1 LSTHLHISPNTC
13 CTQRQLLGY
22 LDGSLNPADARD
34 VELHFTDCQICSD
47 ALDGLCMLS
56 ADDRLELMNNKN
68 PFTASSEQSLRVASK
83 KNRIWQ
89 IAAAVF
95 LLFGA
100 GLAYQQWKKHG
111 PEDDKTLATVQ
122 QEPATPAEVQKEMPV
137 PHAIEIDSV
146 SKDANNPQDNDVKF
160 TPPISTNTVNC
171 PPDPPAPTVAAIN
184 VQDDAKYLYENK
196 AEEDVAMKDKIVA
209 ANELKE
215 SEKVI
220 ISETKKPVASVKN
233 IYPAPVVDNN
243 NNFNSNFAP
252 TSNYTNTE
260 QLSHG
265 AYQPKDTKGVT
276 IGGARSK
283 NATYVVDGIATK
295 TVSKKENKAPAM
307 QGYTGMDGKLH
318 SLQENTENELALIKS
333 AFNNNNYDSVITSAE
348 KFLQTKSGAYN
359 TEAQYYLALSYDA
372 KNNRAQAITIMMQ
385 LKNAKGKFGKLA
397 KKQLLA
403 WQEAK

>member
-1 LSTHLHISPNTC
+1 
-13 CTQRQLLGY
+13 
-22 LDGSLNPADARD
+22 
-34 VELHFTDCQICSD
+34 
-47 ALDGLCMLS
+47 
-56 ADDRLELMNNKN
+56 
-68 PFTASSEQSLRVASK
+68 
-83 KNRIWQ
+83 
-89 IAAAVF
+89 
-95 LLFGA
+95 
-100 GLAYQQWKKHG
+100 
-111 PEDDKTLATVQ
+111 
-122 QEPATPAEVQKEMPV
+122 MPV